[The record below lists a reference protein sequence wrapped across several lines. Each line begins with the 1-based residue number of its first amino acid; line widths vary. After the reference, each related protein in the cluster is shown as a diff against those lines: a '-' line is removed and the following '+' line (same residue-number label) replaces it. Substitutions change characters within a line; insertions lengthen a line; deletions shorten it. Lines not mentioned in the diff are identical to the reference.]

1 MRREL
6 LALTQLVLLFG
17 APCVVGWLLLRASFA
32 PLALTATRP
41 ATQTEAPI
49 AGGGGRRRPWHV
61 VGATLLLF
69 AAPAMIA
76 VIELPAIQDAARRR
90 DNVLPLHVVLDPL
103 LHQEVIGDHWK
114 RTLLSREAAGENLTA
129 AAAEVL
135 HAAFDGL
142 SPGETLRQTG
152 ALGVAAL
159 ACTVR
164 SGTPTISTSDAAGLA
179 SRVLDGCFPKQPLSA
194 MVTEPGT
201 VTLRLAELGD
211 WAGDL
216 IRVTLLRKVRVDGED
231 VGLAFAQG
239 VPLLSP
245 LSDDIELHLDRPVT
259 PELQTLTVEVDL
271 FLYTRFDA
279 KRLRDSKGLVRPVD
293 DWPEPLARTTKAD
306 TITLL
311 R

>member
-1 MRREL
+1 MRGEL
-6 LALTQLVLLFG
+6 LALMQFVLLFG

-41 ATQTEAPI
+41 TPQAEVPI
-49 AGGGGRRRPWHV
+49 AGDGGRRRPWYL

-76 VIELPAIQDAARRR
+76 VVELPAIQEAARRR
-90 DNVLPLHVVLDPL
+90 DNILPLRVVLDPL
-103 LHQEVIGDHWK
+103 LREEVTGDHWK
-114 RTLLSREAAGENLTA
+114 RALLSREAAGENVTA

-142 SPGETLRQTG
+142 STGETLRHTG

-164 SGTPTISTSDAAGLA
+164 PGTPTIPPSDAAGLA
-179 SRVLDGCFPKQPLSA
+179 SRVLDGCFPKPPLSA
-194 MVTEPGT
+194 VVTEPNT
-201 VTLRLAELGD
+201 VTLRLAEVMD

-216 IRVTLLRKVRVDGED
+216 IRVTLLRRVRVDGED
-231 VGLAFAQG
+231 VGPTLAHG

-259 PELQTLTVEVDL
+259 PGLQTLTVEVDL

-293 DWPEPLARTTKAD
+293 HWPEPLTRTPQTF
-306 TITLL
+306 TITLT